1 MAFFKFRQA
10 GDSPTPSTRPAESVE
25 TLRQRARN
33 RLIGSVVL
41 VLIGVVG
48 FPMVFDTQPRPMPV
62 DVQIEIPD
70 KAKVTPLQMSTPA
83 TEVVVSEAPAPSA
96 PVSSRP
102 AKVGVSPATS
112 PSATVPARAVTKP
125 ADTKVS
131 AAASLDDEEQL
142 VASDSAK
149 NTAKQQAA
157 RAAAATHNEAKAD
170 DGARA
175 KALLDSKPP
184 AKPKEVKE
192 AKDSK
197 DAKEAKDDDNSRYII
212 QVGAFADTA
221 KAQEARLKLEHAGLK
236 TYTHVAETKDG
247 PRTRVRLGP
256 FTSKAEA
263 EKAANKVKALA
274 LPAAILTL

>member
-41 VLIGVVG
+41 VLVGVVG
-48 FPMVFDTQPRPMPV
+48 FPLVFDTQPRPMPV

-70 KAKVTPLQMSTPA
+70 KAKVTPLQMSTSA
-83 TEVVVSEAPAPSA
+83 TDVVVSEAPALVPN
-96 PVSSRP
+96 RP
-102 AKVGVSPATS
+102 AKVGVSPAATS
-112 PSATVPARAVTKP
+112 SPPATAPARAVTKP
-125 ADTKVS
+125 VDTKVS

-142 VASDSAK
+142 VAPDSAK
-149 NTAKQQAA
+149 NMAKQQTV
-157 RAAAATHNEAKAD
+157 RATVATHNEAKTD

-175 KALLDSKPP
+175 KALLDSKLP

-197 DAKEAKDDDNSRYII
+197 DTKEAKDDDNSRYII